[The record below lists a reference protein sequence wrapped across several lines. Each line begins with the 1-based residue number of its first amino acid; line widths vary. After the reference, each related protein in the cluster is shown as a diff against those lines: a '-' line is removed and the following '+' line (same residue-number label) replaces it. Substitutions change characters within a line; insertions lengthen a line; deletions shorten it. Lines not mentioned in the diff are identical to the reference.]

1 MKSFGETDLR
11 AKALR
16 CSLLSSACYAEKCI
30 ACAPFLLLWKTKSV
44 NGHNAPIKKKYNA
57 TYSAMNCLQN
67 VIKIS
72 PQRKTWRKRALLLV
86 HALFREEIKRIGS

>member
-1 MKSFGETDLR
+1 MRKLCVAACCRVLAMQKNVLR
-11 AKALR
+11 V
-16 CSLLSSACYAEKCI
+16 
-30 ACAPFLLLWKTKSV
+30 APFLLLWKTKSV